1 MEKITNKKTLFLL
14 SIGIFIIAA
23 SVILPNFFKI
33 SDFSRGLLVG
43 TGIGFIIKSDLFSIF

>member
-23 SVILPNFFKI
+23 SVILPHFFKI

-43 TGIGFIIKSDLFSIF
+43 TGIGFIIKSELFSIF